1 MNAPVRI
8 DDSPQQA
15 LGFLVSQLAHIEPT
29 VYQTKYPDITYAD
42 MIPVDTSA
50 NPWVQ
55 SIEFYS
61 SNRTGTAKWASGR
74 ANDIPKVDLTR
85 DKHTSAVEMATIGF
99 DYTIGELNTARMLGQ
114 NLTADKGV
122 AARYAYEKF
131 VDDVAKIGDATKGF
145 SGLYNTAGVS
155 AAAVAADGTGST
167 TTWATKTPD
176 LILRDINAAL
186 TGIHTATLGI
196 EMADTIVLPIESFS
210 LLTTTRLTDTSM
222 TLMEWVKRNNIYTAM
237 TGAELTIRADY
248 RLTTLGGSASR
259 RMVAYRRAPDVV
271 KMHIPMPLQFL
282 APQLSGLLYEV
293 PGMFRIGGC
302 EIRRPGSVRYADGI

>member
-1 MNAPVRI
+1 MTAPARI

-15 LGFLVSQLAHIEPT
+15 LGFLVSQLSHIEPT
-29 VYQTKYPDITYAD
+29 IYQTKYPDITYAD
-42 MIPVDTSA
+42 LVPVDTSA

-61 SNRTGTAKWASGR
+61 SNRVGQAKWGAGR

-85 DKHTSAVEMATIGF
+85 DKHTSAVEMATIGY

-114 NLTADKGV
+114 NLTADKGI

-145 SGLYNTAGVS
+145 SGLYNTAGVT
-155 AAAVAADGTGST
+155 AAAVAADGASSA
-167 TTWATKTPD
+167 TTWVSKTPD
-176 LILRDINAAL
+176 QVLRDVNAII
-186 TGIHTATLGI
+186 TGIHTSTVGI
-196 EMADTIVLPIESFS
+196 EMADTLVLPIESYAH
-210 LLTTTRLTDTSM
+210 LTTVRITDTSM
-222 TLMEWVKRNNIYTAM
+222 TLMEWVKKNNIFTAM
-237 TGAELTIRADY
+237 TGQELTIRADY
-248 RLTTLGGSASR
+248 RLTTLGSSSSR
-259 RMVAYRRAPDVV
+259 RMVAYRRSPDVV
-271 KMHIPMPLQFL
+271 KMHIPMPLNFL

>member
-1 MNAPVRI
+1 MTTAARI

-29 VYQTKYPDITYAD
+29 VYQVKYPDITYAD

-61 SNRTGTAKWASGR
+61 SNRTGRAKWGSGR

-85 DKHTSAVEMATIGF
+85 DKHTSAVEMATIGY

-114 NLTADKGV
+114 NLTADKAI

-131 VDDVAKIGDATKGF
+131 VDDVAFVGDADKSF
-145 SGLYNTAGVS
+145 AGLFNTAGVS
-155 AAAVAADGTGST
+155 AAAVAADGTGSA
-167 TTWATKTPD
+167 TTWASKTPD

-186 TGIHTATLGI
+186 TGIYSSTLGI
-196 EMADTIVLPIESFS
+196 EMADTIVLPIESFAEI
-210 LLTTTRLTDTSM
+210 TTRRLTDTSM
-222 TLMEWVKRNNIYTAM
+222 TVMEFVMKNNIFTAT
-237 TGAELTIRADY
+237 TGQALTIRASY
-248 RLTTLGGSASR
+248 RLSTLGASATR
-259 RMVAYRRAPDVV
+259 RMVAYRRSPDVV

-302 EIRRPGSVRYADGI
+302 EIRRPGSVRYSDGI